1 MRLEKMR
8 PHHEN
13 LPETADLFRSQLDQ
27 IINMEHE
34 LVELAKA
41 IDWSYLD
48 ERNSE
53 FYSTEGR
60 PGVVSRLIIGLH
72 ILKYMYNLSD
82 ESVCER
88 WVYDPYFQFFC
99 GEKYFQFELNMDRTS
114 MTHWRHRVGDAFCE
128 TLLQESLHSA
138 FKLGAL
144 EIKDVERVAVDTTVQ
159 PKAITHPTDAK
170 LYHKAI
176 QALGKLAKKHEVPLR
191 QSYARVSKQLTVKVG
206 RYRHAK
212 QMKRANKAQRKLK
225 TYLGRIIRDISRKI
239 AGNERLNEAFL
250 LPLDKAKRL
259 FTQEKNSRDKL
270 YSWHAPE
277 VECISKGKAHKPYEF
292 GCKVSMMTN
301 INAAPAGHFVL
312 HTAALHGNPYDGHTL
327 KPMMEAMHA
336 LTGIEPK
343 RIYVDKGYQGHEY
356 PKKLRVFKS
365 GQKRGV
371 TAAIKRELKRRSVIE
386 PIIGHV
392 KHEHRLDRNYLLG
405 VLGDKMN
412 ALLAAVGYNFRLILK
427 WLRDLLWFIFC
438 WLFVSFDETH
448 SQAFS

>member
-1 MRLEKMR
+1 MR
-8 PHHEN
+8 PHNEN

-34 LVELAKA
+34 LVELSKA
-41 IDWSYLD
+41 VDWSYLD
-48 ERNSE
+48 ERNGE
-53 FYSTEGR
+53 FYSSEGR
-60 PGVVSRLIIGLH
+60 PGVPSRLIIGLH
-72 ILKYMYNLSD
+72 ILKYMFNLSD
-82 ESVCER
+82 EGVCER

-99 GEKYFQFELNMDRTS
+99 GEKYFQHEFKMDRTS
-114 MTHWRHRVGDAFCE
+114 MTHWRHRVGDQFCE

-176 QALGKLAKKHEVPLR
+176 QSLGKLSKQHGVILR
-191 QSYARVSKQLTVKVG
+191 QSYSRVSKQLAVKIG

-212 QMKRANKAQRKLK
+212 QMKRANKSLRKLK
-225 TYLGRIIRDISRKI
+225 TYLGRIIRDITRKI
-239 AGNERLNEAFL
+239 SNENHLNEIFL
-250 LPLDKAKRL
+250 VPLDKAKRL
-259 FTQEKNSRDKL
+259 FMQEKHSKNKL

-301 INAAPAGHFVL
+301 INPAAAGHFVL

-327 KPMMEAMHA
+327 KPMVEAMQA

-343 RIYVDKGYQGHEY
+343 RIYVDKGYQGHDY

-371 TAAIKRELKRRSVIE
+371 TGAIKRELKRRAVIE

-405 VLGDKMN
+405 MLGDKMN
-412 ALLAAVGYNFRLILK
+412 AVLAAAGYNFRLVLK
-427 WLRDLLWFIFC
+427 WLRELLWLIFC
-438 WLFVSFDETH
+438 WLCLSNDEPH
-448 SQAFS
+448 IIANS